1 MKFWSDIR
9 GNIIVLTAL
18 VLPFLLAG
26 TGMAIDYNVWLGQ
39 RKNLQ
44 GIADAAAL
52 AAARELYLANASS
65 SQITA
70 VAQSMAKA
78 HQDAGDTGISV
89 SAKLGADG
97 GSVEV
102 TASQKGR
109 AYFTPMIM
117 KTPPQISA
125 QAIARAMG
133 GGRICVIGLDGESAD
148 TISTSKSGQMFAPE
162 CGVYSNSVSPEGF
175 AATGSGYFEA
185 ELLCSAGGFHGAKSQ
200 LRESA
205 LPDCPAIEDPLV
217 GRAPPSY
224 GGCDYN
230 NHAVLG
236 GGFSAAATTLY
247 PGVYCGGITIKAA
260 KVNFEPGVYV
270 IKDGPLSFAAK
281 AQITGENVSFYLVG
295 DTSVFS
301 AESETFVYLTAPK
314 DGDMAG
320 ILFFEDRN
328 APLLREHVVK
338 SDDAR
343 VLLGTFY
350 LPRGRLVIRTSRPIA
365 DKSAYTAIVAYQV
378 AVDLNSRLVINADY
392 DATDIP
398 VPEGVGPVGG
408 NIILTQ

>member
-1 MKFWSDIR
+1 MSFWSNTK

-18 VLPFLLAG
+18 VMPFLLAG

-65 SQITA
+65 SQIEA
-70 VAQSMAKA
+70 VVETMVKA
-78 HQDAGDTGISV
+78 NQDAGDTGISV
-89 SAKLGADG
+89 TAKLGSDG

-102 TASQKGR
+102 KASQKGR
-109 AYFTPMIM
+109 AYFTPMVM
-117 KTPPQISA
+117 KSPPEISV
-125 QAIARAMG
+125 QAIARAVG
-133 GGRICVIGLDGESAD
+133 GGRVCVIGLDDDSAD
-148 TISTSKSGQMFAPE
+148 TISTSQMGQMSAPE

-175 AATGSGYFEA
+175 SATESGYFEA
-185 ELLCSAGGFHGAKSQ
+185 ELLCSAGGFQGAPSQ

-205 LPDCPAIEDPLV
+205 LPDCPAIADPLAD
-217 GRAPPSY
+217 REPPSY
-224 GGCDYN
+224 SGCDYDN
-230 NHAVLG
+230 LSLAGNKG
-236 GGFSAAATTLY
+236 GLSTTLY
-247 PGVYCGGITIKAA
+247 PGVYCGGLEVKAA
-260 KVNFEPGVYV
+260 TVNLEPGIYV
-270 IKDGPLSFAAK
+270 IKDGPLTFAAGS
-281 AQITGENVSFYLVG
+281 QVTGENVSFYLVG
-295 DTSVFS
+295 DKSVFS
-301 AESETFVYLTAPK
+301 AVSKTFVYLTAPN

-328 APLLREHVVK
+328 APLLREHVVQ

-350 LPRGRLVIRTSRPIA
+350 LPRGRLVIRTARPIA
-365 DKSAYTAIVAYQV
+365 DRSAYTAIVAYQL

-408 NIILTQ
+408 NIVLIQ